1 MNMESVR
8 ILLEVV
14 AGVIPN
20 QPMPEYTKQFA
31 VTSDIWYAQ
40 GTYEGKEKEA
50 RDEIIKVYGYANEYM
65 RTLWDPQKV
74 NWVRCDWIY
83 L

>member
-1 MNMESVR
+1 MESAR

-31 VTSDIWYAQ
+31 ITSDIYYAQ
-40 GTYEGKEKEA
+40 GKYEGKEEEA
-50 RDEIIKVYGYANEYM
+50 QWEIMKVYGLVQEYM
-65 RTLWDPQKV
+65 RTLWNPGRV